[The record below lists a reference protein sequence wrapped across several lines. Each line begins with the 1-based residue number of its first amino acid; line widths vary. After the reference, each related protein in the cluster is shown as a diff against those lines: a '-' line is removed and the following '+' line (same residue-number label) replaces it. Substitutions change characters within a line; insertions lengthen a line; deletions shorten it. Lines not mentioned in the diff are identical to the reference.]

1 MIKKCRLKT
10 SCYGL
15 NTLHLD
21 PDLEIAPI
29 WIRIRVHKHGKFWEK
44 NPVKTELI
52 KNDLFVEKTLN
63 KLTTKKIWN
72 FLWIFV
78 TITIAFHIFNY
89 VDPDP
94 YSECGS
100 GWVIPVPTFMWSG
113 RMVLRML
120 AQPWPVSPRPCKN
133 IIEAE
138 TQKQGS
144 SILYTVNL
152 NRRKNYFYKHFA

>member
-63 KLTTKKIWN
+63 KLTTRKFGIFCE
-72 FLWIFV
+72 FLSLLQSFFTFLIMWIR
-78 TITIAFHIFNY
+78 IRIRN
-89 VDPDP
+89 VDPDEW
-94 YSECGS
+94 Y
-100 GWVIPVPTFMWSG
+100 PTFMWSG

-144 SILYTVNL
+144 SIFYTVNL

>member
-100 GWVIPVPTFMWSG
+100 GWVIPNLHVIRADGVENAGPAMARIT
-113 RMVLRML
+113 
-120 AQPWPVSPRPCKN
+120 
-133 IIEAE
+133 EAM
-138 TQKQGS
+138 QKYHRSWNTKTGE
-144 SILYTVNL
+144 LYTL
-152 NRRKNYFYKHFA
+152 HR